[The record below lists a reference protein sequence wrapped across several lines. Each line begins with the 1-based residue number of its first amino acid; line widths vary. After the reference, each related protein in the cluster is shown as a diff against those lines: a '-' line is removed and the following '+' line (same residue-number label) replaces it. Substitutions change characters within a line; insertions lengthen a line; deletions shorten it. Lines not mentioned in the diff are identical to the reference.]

1 MIDEAKSTQES
12 SVSFPVDL
20 IRTVAMVAVILLHA
34 ANDLTIQ
41 HLDQLEIYRWL
52 TVDVYQSAGRM
63 GVPLFLMLTG
73 ALLLQPS
80 KKDTLSVFFK
90 KRWARIGIPFL
101 FWGAAFFAWDFLVKQ
116 QTFTLSFII
125 QGVLSGPYYHFWY
138 IYMLVGL
145 YLLTPVLR
153 LITANA
159 DGKIMKYFV
168 VLWFVGASVAP
179 LAGLFT
185 SYHLDGNVFTITSLV
200 GYFILGTYLLTVKI
214 SRRTLFALISLGIGS
229 TAIGTYAIAATIGGG
244 RMYFFQEYL
253 SPTMIFTTIVLFLL
267 LNTIK
272 PPLNKE
278 NVDHSK
284 IKKLLNLISVNTLP
298 MFFLHVIV
306 LETIQLGYLGFALNG
321 NVVNSIIG
329 VPLMTV
335 IVLFICLAIIVPL
348 KKIPFVAKIIG

>member
-1 MIDEAKSTQES
+1 MIDEAKATQEG

-41 HLDQLEIYRWL
+41 HLDQLEIFRWL

-80 KKDTLSVFFK
+80 KKDSLNVFFK

-116 QTFTLSFII
+116 QTFTSSFII

-145 YLLTPVLR
+145 YLLTPILR

-214 SRRTLFALISLGIGS
+214 SRRTLFALISLGIGL
-229 TAIGTYAIAATIGGG
+229 TAIGTYAMAATIGGG

-267 LNTIK
+267 LNTVK
-272 PPLNKE
+272 PPLNRK
-278 NVDHSK
+278 NVGHSK
-284 IKKLLNLISVNTLP
+284 VNTLLNLISVNTLP
-298 MFFLHVIV
+298 VFFLHVIV

-348 KKIPFVAKIIG
+348 KKVPFVAKIIG

>member
-1 MIDEAKSTQES
+1 
-12 SVSFPVDL
+12 
-20 IRTVAMVAVILLHA
+20 
-34 ANDLTIQ
+34 
-41 HLDQLEIYRWL
+41 
-52 TVDVYQSAGRM
+52 
-63 GVPLFLMLTG
+63 
-73 ALLLQPS
+73 
-80 KKDTLSVFFK
+80 
-90 KRWARIGIPFL
+90 
-101 FWGAAFFAWDFLVKQ
+101 
-116 QTFTLSFII
+116 
-125 QGVLSGPYYHFWY
+125 
-138 IYMLVGL
+138 MLVGL

-179 LAGLFT
+179 VAGLFT

-214 SRRTLFALISLGIGS
+214 RRRTLFALISLGIGS

-278 NVDHSK
+278 NVGHSK
-284 IKKLLNLISVNTLP
+284 VNKLLNLISVNTLP
-298 MFFLHVIV
+298 IFFLHVIV

-329 VPLMTV
+329 VPMMTV
-335 IVLFICLAIIVPL
+335 IVLFICLAIIVPI

>member
-1 MIDEAKSTQES
+1 MTAETKANQES
-12 SVSFPVDL
+12 SVSFPVDV

-90 KRWARIGIPFL
+90 KRWARIGIPFV

-116 QTFTLSFII
+116 QTFTASFII
-125 QGVLSGPYYHFWY
+125 QGVLDGPYYHFWY

-168 VLWFVGASVAP
+168 VVWFVGASVAP

-214 SRRTLFALISLGIGS
+214 SRRTLFALISLGIGL

-267 LNTIK
+267 LNTVK

-278 NVDHSK
+278 KAGASK
-284 IKKLLNLISVNTLP
+284 VNKLLNLISVNTLP
-298 MFFLHVIV
+298 IFFLHVIV

-335 IVLFICLAIIVPL
+335 IVLFVCIAIIVPI
-348 KKIPFVAKIIG
+348 KKIPFVARLIG